1 MQTSMLE
8 IREDEKG
15 FTLVEL
21 AVVMIIIGLLIGG
34 ILKGQELITNARVTS
49 TASQMEAIGAAYNG
63 FRDQYNALPGDMAT
77 ATGAGGRMAN
87 CGAAGIVSCA
97 NGDGNGVLGG
107 VPGAAPPAAGA
118 GAGEGTNMFGQ
129 LLAGEFITGMDGTN
143 PAARAFGNQLP
154 TAPIGGGF
162 TAGDVRAG
170 AAAAATGFTVGEMRP
185 APYLVVTGTVA
196 AVGAN
201 QGVLTPQQAANID
214 RRLDDGV
221 PNAGTIVAQTGNAAD
236 CRQAAGI
243 YSGNDNQV
251 CVIAYRLQ

>member
-1 MQTSMLE
+1 MKTFAQTLRKE
-8 IREDEKG
+8 EG

-49 TASQMEAIGAAYNG
+49 SASQLEAMGAAYNG
-63 FRDQYNALPGDMAT
+63 FRDQFNALPGDMAT
-77 ATGAGGRMAN
+77 ATGANARLAN
-87 CGAAGIVSCA
+87 CGGIVASCA
-97 NGDGNGVLGG
+97 NGDGNGILGV
-107 VPGAAPPAAGA
+107 VPGAAPVAAGA
-118 GAGEGTNMFGQ
+118 GAGEGTNLFGQ
-129 LLAGEFITGMDGTN
+129 LLAGDFITGMDGT
-143 PAARAFGNQLP
+143 AVLAFGNALP

-162 TAGDVRAG
+162 TAGDTRAG
-170 AAAAATGFTVGEMRP
+170 APTGFTQAEMRP
-185 APYLVVTGTVA
+185 APYIVLTGTVA

-221 PNAGTIVAQTGNAAD
+221 PSSGTIVGQTNAGGD
-236 CRQAAGI
+236 CRNGANI
-243 YSGNDNQV
+243 YGSATQNV

>member
-1 MQTSMLE
+1 MNSFAQTLRKE
-8 IREDEKG
+8 EG

-49 TASQMEAIGAAYNG
+49 TASQLEAVGAAYNG
-63 FRDQYNALPGDMAT
+63 FRDQFNALPGDMAT
-77 ATGAGGRMAN
+77 ATGANARLAN
-87 CGAAGIVSCA
+87 CGGIVASCA
-97 NGDGNGVLGG
+97 NGDGNGLLGAN
-107 VPGAAPPAAGA
+107 VGAAPVAAAA

-129 LLAGEFITGMDGTN
+129 LLAGDFITGMDGTN
-143 PAARAFGNQLP
+143 VIAFGNALP

-162 TAGDVRAG
+162 TAGDGRTGV
-170 AAAAATGFTVGEMRP
+170 TGFTAAEVRP
-185 APYLVVTGTVA
+185 APHVVLSGTVA
-196 AVGAN
+196 AVAAN

-221 PNAGTIVAQTGNAAD
+221 PSSGTIVAQTGNAAD
-236 CRQAAGI
+236 CRNGANI
-243 YSGNDNQV
+243 YGSATANV